1 MLCHPRFSF
10 PQILLVAQSI
20 LCHQGAS
27 DGITGR
33 KNGTGMD
40 AFRVSLSSAV
50 SSSTQGSGNNDGDA
64 LGDVFIWGEGTG
76 DGILGGGIHRDE
88 SSSGVKIDSLVPR
101 PMESAAVL
109 DVQNIYSL
117 WSATC
122 CFSNQARRG
131 FLLGGGIGRQTWTW
145 CGL

>member
-1 MLCHPRFSF
+1 MLCLPRFSF
-10 PQILLVAQSI
+10 PQILHVAQSI

-64 LGDVFIWGEGTG
+64 LGDVFIWGESTG
-76 DGILGGGIHRDE
+76 DGILGGGKYIE
-88 SSSGVKIDSLVPR
+88 MKVLLVLR
-101 PMESAAVL
+101 L
-109 DVQNIYSL
+109 IL
-117 WSATC
+117 
-122 CFSNQARRG
+122 
-131 FLLGGGIGRQTWTW
+131 
-145 CGL
+145 